1 MNNFCFNDN
10 HYLQI
15 HGTAMGTRMA
25 PSFANLF
32 LGYFEANALE
42 KAPFH
47 PHIWLRYIDDIFMI
61 WTEGSDNL
69 KIFIDYLNNIHPTI
83 KFTSSHSYTNV
94 PFLDVNV
101 SLNNGNIYT
110 DLYTKPTDK
119 HQHLLFS
126 SCHPLHTKKAIPFS
140 LALRL
145 RRICSTYETFKTR
158 AAELTT
164 YLLKR
169 GYNRNFLTKQIQ
181 RAADIP
187 RRLTLQTKDANKPKR
202 IPFILTFNPSLP
214 RISNIIKKHYNLLLS
229 SERCR
234 KAFKHLPVVAF
245 RRCPNLRDLLV
256 SAKLPSNST
265 NPNPQLPCGSF
276 RCGKNCATCP
286 YMTDGLTSYTFFS
299 TGETRTIKSNL
310 TCDTKNLIYMIQ
322 CNRCNLQYI
331 GETKRQLKDRFNEH
345 RRTIDNPNTKSKP
358 TTAAEHF
365 LSSPNQSVLL
375 MTCN

>member
-1 MNNFCFNDN
+1 
-10 HYLQI
+10 
-15 HGTAMGTRMA
+15 
-25 PSFANLF
+25 
-32 LGYFEANALE
+32 
-42 KAPFH
+42 
-47 PHIWLRYIDDIFMI
+47 MI

-202 IPFILTFNPSLP
+202 TILTFNPSLP
-214 RISNIIKKHYNLLLS
+214 RISNIIKKHYNLLLP
-229 SERCR
+229 SERC
-234 KAFKHLPVVAF
+234 KK
-245 RRCPNLRDLLV
+245 LL
-256 SAKLPSNST
+256 NI
-265 NPNPQLPCGSF
+265 C
-276 RCGKNCATCP
+276 
-286 YMTDGLTSYTFFS
+286 
-299 TGETRTIKSNL
+299 
-310 TCDTKNLIYMIQ
+310 
-322 CNRCNLQYI
+322 
-331 GETKRQLKDRFNEH
+331 
-345 RRTIDNPNTKSKP
+345 
-358 TTAAEHF
+358 
-365 LSSPNQSVLL
+365 LL
-375 MTCN
+375 